1 MPMIVAFA
9 LFSAGL
15 LVFALGM
22 IMRARRQ
29 SVVTGLDHLFGA
41 RATVESVNGG
51 VAWVRLDG
59 ELWEASCEEPL
70 APDDPVTVQSIDGLI
85 LRVNKDKGE

>member
-1 MPMIVAFA
+1 MS
-9 LFSAGL
+9 SACL
-15 LVFALGM
+15 PK
-22 IMRARRQ
+22 
-29 SVVTGLDHLFGA
+29 GA
-41 RATVESVNGG
+41 TISQRIRI
-51 VAWVRLDG
+51 RLDG